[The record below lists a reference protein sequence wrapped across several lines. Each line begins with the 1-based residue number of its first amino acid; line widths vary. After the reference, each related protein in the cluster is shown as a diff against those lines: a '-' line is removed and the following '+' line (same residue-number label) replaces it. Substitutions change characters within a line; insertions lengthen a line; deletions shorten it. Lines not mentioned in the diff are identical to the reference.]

1 MGMASIGVASKSFVR
16 WGVQSLL
23 AVKMVT
29 LAINLVRFPV
39 LTPAAGTDLRR
50 VSVLIPARDEA
61 ERLPGTLPAML
72 TDHEAEVLVLDDNSS
87 DGTAR
92 VAQGIIDRS
101 RHPQA
106 RVLTGAALPD
116 GWTGKAWAC
125 EQLAGA
131 AGGDTLV
138 FFDADVTLE
147 PGALGAVV
155 AEKARVGADVFSV
168 FPRQETGT
176 LGEHL
181 VVPTIDNVLL
191 CLLAHPLLRLPIPS
205 AATAHG
211 ACLVFDRESYDQVGG
226 FAAVRDEV
234 VEDVAMARRTRSLGM
249 RLGLALGADLLHVRM
264 YGSYREVIGGLSRGL
279 MPMSNGS
286 PLLLVLGWAAHL
298 TAYTVPLALM
308 PRDRRWA
315 LPLALGL
322 TERALVEV
330 KTRRY
335 AVWQA
340 VLVPAIAPAMV
351 PLVVRALR
359 GRPTWR
365 GRTYG

>member
-1 MGMASIGVASKSFVR
+1 MTFTQRAVR
-16 WGVQSLL
+16 TFL
-23 AVKMVT
+23 AVKMLT
-29 LAINLVRFPV
+29 LSINLVRFPV
-39 LTPAAGTDLRR
+39 LAPAVGTDLRR

-61 ERLPGTLPAML
+61 ARLPGTLPAML
-72 TDHEAEVLVLDDNSS
+72 ADHDAEVLILDDNSS
-87 DGTAR
+87 DGTTQ
-92 VAQGIIDRS
+92 VAQDIIEAS
-101 RHPQA
+101 GHPRA

-116 GWTGKAWAC
+116 GWTGKTWAC
-125 EQLAGA
+125 EQLAA
-131 AGGDTLV
+131 AAQGDTLV

-147 PGALGAVV
+147 PGALAAVV
-155 AEKARVGADVFSV
+155 AEKSRVGADVFSV

-181 VVPTIDNVLL
+181 VVPTIDTVLL
-191 CLLAHPLLRLPIPS
+191 GLLAHPLLLLPIPS

-211 ACLVFDRESYDQVGG
+211 ACLVFDRDSYQRVGG
-226 FAAVRDEV
+226 FAAVRAEV
-234 VEDVAMARRTRSLGM
+234 VEDVAMARRTRSLGL
-249 RLGLALGADLLHVRM
+249 RLGLALGGDLLHVRM
-264 YGSYREVIGGLSRGL
+264 YNSYGEVIGGLSRGL
-279 MPMSNGS
+279 MPMSAGS
-286 PLLLVLGWAAHL
+286 PGVLVLGWAAHL
-298 TAYTVPLALM
+298 TAYTLPLVLL

-322 TERALVEV
+322 TERALVEI

-335 AVWQA
+335 SVWQA
-340 VLVPAIAPAMV
+340 LLVPAIAPAMI